1 MVLDSCAKAI
11 MIKQARFVFHKPL
24 LPSAHRS
31 SEQLL
36 LWRRCCKANSDP
48 AGHKAAA
55 LNLTVGS
62 ETSWCS

>member
-1 MVLDSCAKAI
+1 MVLDSYVKAI
-11 MIKQARFVFHKPL
+11 VIKQARFVFHKPL
-24 LPSAHRS
+24 LPSAHGG

-36 LWRRCCKANSDP
+36 FWRRCCKADPDP

-62 ETSWCS
+62 EISWCS